1 MHIGSKLAAARKAQN
16 LTQEQ
21 LAERLGVS
29 RQAVSR
35 WESNTSYPETD
46 KIVRMARILGVSC
59 DYLLR
64 EDITEDTA
72 SPLPPEPATRLLR
85 QAVGRRV
92 KLDFYELEYAF
103 LDMDNC
109 VIRSLDGMW
118 AEVEI
123 NKAKKETVSKLI
135 PISAIQSITFLPEKQ
150 DGKEG

>member
-135 PISAIQSITFLPEKQ
+135 PISAIQSIPFLPEKQ